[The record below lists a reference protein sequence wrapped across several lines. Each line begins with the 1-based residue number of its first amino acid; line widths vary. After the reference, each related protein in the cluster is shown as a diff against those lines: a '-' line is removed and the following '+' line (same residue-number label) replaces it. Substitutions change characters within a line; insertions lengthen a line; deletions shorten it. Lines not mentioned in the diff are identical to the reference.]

1 MSVER
6 ENTKRTREEEVE
18 LNRNTKKV
26 KESHNPPLRPSFG
39 DGSLKDK
46 LLGDILGAYTQ
57 AFSFNL
63 QEDDRATSNVDMED
77 LSEGIASVRF
87 SSNVKAH
94 FRGKW
99 VHTLIIKP
107 FGRNVGFHCLHAR
120 IMSLWKPAGRL
131 ECIDLEMG
139 FFLIRFG
146 LVGDYDNVLKG
157 GPWFVGDCRY
167 SILYP

>member
-1 MSVER
+1 M
-6 ENTKRTREEEVE
+6 KRTNEEEVE

-26 KESHNPPLRPSFG
+26 EESHNPPPGPSFG
-39 DGSLKDK
+39 DGSFKDK
-46 LLGDILGAYTQ
+46 LLGDIPGAYTQ

-63 QEDDRATSNVDMED
+63 QEDDGATSDANMED
-77 LSEGIASVRF
+77 LLEGIASDRF
-87 SSNVKAH
+87 SSNAKAH

-99 VHTLIIKP
+99 AHVLIIKP
-107 FGRNVGFHCLHAR
+107 FGRNVGFHFLHAR

-139 FFLIRFG
+139 FYLISFG
-146 LVGDYDNVLKG
+146 LVEDYDNVLKG